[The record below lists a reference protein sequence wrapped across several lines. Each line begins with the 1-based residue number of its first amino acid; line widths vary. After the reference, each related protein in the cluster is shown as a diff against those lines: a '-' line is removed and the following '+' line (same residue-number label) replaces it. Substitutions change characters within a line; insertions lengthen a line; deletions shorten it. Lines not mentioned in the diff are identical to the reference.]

1 MNWMPYSVRIPFLRK
16 ACGLRIGRDTSI
28 AMGCFVT
35 GRDISIGDNTAINR
49 FAYLDGRAPLRI
61 GDNVNIS
68 HYCKIHTLTHDPQ
81 SPDFACVAAP
91 VTIGDHVWIGTGA
104 IILPGVNL
112 GEGCVVGA
120 GSVVTRSVDPY
131 VIVAGNPARMIKR
144 RQQGLTYRTKY
155 FPYFDTDI
163 Q

>member
-1 MNWMPYSVRIPFLRK
+1 M
-16 ACGLRIGRDTSI
+16 
-28 AMGCFVT
+28 
-35 GRDISIGDNTAINR
+35 
-49 FAYLDGRAPLRI
+49 
-61 GDNVNIS
+61 
-68 HYCKIHTLTHDPQ
+68 
-81 SPDFACVAAP
+81 
-91 VTIGDHVWIGTGA
+91 TIGDHVWIGTGA